1 MSEKF
6 KVVIFAVAAA
16 FIGGTTLTSCGE
28 ESTGEFRKVEDST
41 EIAGADAK
49 KVKAKKEDKRGKDAT
64 PEYTGPVTSYT
75 VNEEMH
81 DFGEVENGSQ
91 NPFTFII
98 TNTGDNP
105 LVIEKAKGSCSCTV
119 PKKPEDP
126 IMPGESGEIEVTFKP
141 KPSQAGK
148 EITQVVTLTANTE
161 PRDTK
166 LKIKAKV
173 QPKEEEEAQ

>member
-1 MSEKF
+1 MGEKF

-16 FIGGTTLTSCGE
+16 FIVGATLTSCGE
-28 ESTGEFRKVEDST
+28 ESNGEFRKVEDST
-41 EIAGADAK
+41 EISGAD
-49 KVKAKKEDKRGKDAT
+49 AKKEDKRGKDAT
-64 PEYTGPVTSYT
+64 LEYTGPVTSYS
-75 VNEEMH
+75 VNEEIH
-81 DFGEVENGSQ
+81 DFGEVKNGSQ

-98 TNTGDNP
+98 TNTGDSP
-105 LVIEKAKGSCSCTV
+105 LVIEKTKGSCSCTV

-148 EITQVVTLTANTE
+148 DITQVVTLTANTE

>member
-1 MSEKF
+1 MKGKF
-6 KVVIFAVAAA
+6 KVVLFAMSAA
-16 FIGGTTLTSCGE
+16 FFSGALLVSCASEEGGN
-28 ESTGEFRKVEDST
+28 FRKVEGAT
-41 EIAGADAK
+41 ENGGAEAK
-49 KVKAKKEDKRGKDAT
+49 KAVEKVEKRGKDAT
-64 PEYTGPVTSYT
+64 PEFTGPVTSYS
-75 VNEEMH
+75 VNEEIH

-91 NPFTFII
+91 NPFTFVL

-126 IMPGESGEIEVTFKP
+126 IMPGETGEIQVTFKP

-148 EITQVVTLTANTE
+148 DITQVVTITANTE
-161 PRDTK
+161 PRETK

-173 QPKEEEEAQ
+173 QPKEEEEEAK